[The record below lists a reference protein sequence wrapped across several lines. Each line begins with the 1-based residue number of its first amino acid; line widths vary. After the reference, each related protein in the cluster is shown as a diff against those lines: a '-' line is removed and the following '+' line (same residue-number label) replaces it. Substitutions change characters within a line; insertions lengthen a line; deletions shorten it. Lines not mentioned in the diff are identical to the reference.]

1 MMNQKDKYP
10 MPLPLVLPETAGFW
24 EAARRHELVI
34 QSCRACGAK
43 IHFPRLLCPQCL
55 SQDLGWERA
64 SGQGT
69 VYSFTIVHKAL
80 DECFG
85 PLLPYVYA
93 VIELAEGVRMISNV
107 VGIAPEEA
115 RVSLP
120 VQVVFEDVT
129 PEISLPRFQPI
140 KKDY

>member
-1 MMNQKDKYP
+1 MSKEKYSK
-10 MPLPLVLPETAGFW
+10 PLPLVLPETAGFW
-24 EAARRHELVI
+24 AAARRHELVI
-34 QSCRACGAK
+34 QACRACGAK